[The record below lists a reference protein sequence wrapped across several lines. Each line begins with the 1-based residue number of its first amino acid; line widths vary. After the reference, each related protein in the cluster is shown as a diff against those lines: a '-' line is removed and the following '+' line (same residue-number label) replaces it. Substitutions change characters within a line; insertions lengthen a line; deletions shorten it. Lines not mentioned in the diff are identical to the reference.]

1 MNRAILAL
9 VAVLIAAPAIAAEL
23 SPDVLGKVVRSDKP
37 KRSPRDAQLVAPAP
51 PHGAVNAQQQPI
63 SGAKK

>member
-37 KRSPRDAQLVAPAP
+37 KRSPRDAQLAAPGVHP
-51 PHGAVNAQQQPI
+51 GNAQQKP